1 MIAVRHPTMTSLYLL
16 SHYTTG
22 MRTASTMCSILVPP
36 CCGTVQHQCK
46 TEGLLLCVHSSSKT
60 TWHRT
65 WKCTASLCAEDQQ
78 EYELPIN
85 MHKNSWQQVIPCTF
99 FFLLCQWQI
108 AKVATQAKEQ
118 YLRSLQ
124 DNEPQIHIS
133 SGSRGLS
140 SSLILKN
147 EDQVRSN
154 QPGILDFSQTWTE
167 FCKTGCISYKC
178 PSCPFAATQDQLKK
192 KNKQP
197 EAVARTA
204 LHTAAAP
211 DLYQLRTFPFIGST
225 TSKKKMLPDGSTHQ
239 CTGASPARVD
249 ALLI

>member
-1 MIAVRHPTMTSLYLL
+1 MLFLTGSVVPEQNSLLFPHTDFQNWPSAWYAGQEERRWATSGCWMMAVRHPTMTSLYLS

-36 CCGTVQHQCK
+36 CCSSVQHQRK

-60 TWHRT
+60 TWHNLKMHSQPLHRGSTRT
-65 WKCTASLCAEDQQ
+65 WTSYKHAQ
-78 EYELPIN
+78 EQLATSHSSY
-85 MHKNSWQQVIPCTF
+85 F
-99 FFLLCQWQI
+99 FFLFLCQWQI

-133 SGSRGLS
+133 SGSSGLS

-154 QPGILDFSQTWTE
+154 
-167 FCKTGCISYKC
+167 
-178 PSCPFAATQDQLKK
+178 
-192 KNKQP
+192 
-197 EAVARTA
+197 
-204 LHTAAAP
+204 
-211 DLYQLRTFPFIGST
+211 
-225 TSKKKMLPDGSTHQ
+225 
-239 CTGASPARVD
+239 
-249 ALLI
+249 

>member
-1 MIAVRHPTMTSLYLL
+1 M
-16 SHYTTG
+16 
-22 MRTASTMCSILVPP
+22 
-36 CCGTVQHQCK
+36 
-46 TEGLLLCVHSSSKT
+46 
-60 TWHRT
+60 
-65 WKCTASLCAEDQQ
+65 
-78 EYELPIN
+78 
-85 MHKNSWQQVIPCTF
+85 
-99 FFLLCQWQI
+99 
-108 AKVATQAKEQ
+108 ATQAKEQ

-249 ALLI
+249 ALLKSFCVMCYVPSVQIAKNC

>member
-1 MIAVRHPTMTSLYLL
+1 
-16 SHYTTG
+16 
-22 MRTASTMCSILVPP
+22 MCSILVPP
-36 CCGTVQHQCK
+36 CCSSVQHQRK

-60 TWHRT
+60 TWHNLKMHSQPLRRGSTRT
-65 WKCTASLCAEDQQ
+65 WTSYKHAQ
-78 EYELPIN
+78 EQLATSHSSY
-85 MHKNSWQQVIPCTF
+85 F
-99 FFLLCQWQI
+99 FFWLLCQWQI

-133 SGSRGLS
+133 SGSSGLS

-167 FCKTGCISYKC
+167 FYKTGCISYKC

-192 KNKQP
+192 KNNQKLLLGQHCIQQQP
-197 EAVARTA
+197 RPLPVENVPIYRQYHLKTENVTRWSYASVHRS
-204 LHTAAAP
+204 
-211 DLYQLRTFPFIGST
+211 FPCKGRCLT
-225 TSKKKMLPDGSTHQ
+225 
-239 CTGASPARVD
+239 
-249 ALLI
+249 

>member
-60 TWHRT
+60 TWHNLKMHSQPLHRGSTRT
-65 WKCTASLCAEDQQ
+65 WTSYKHAQ
-78 EYELPIN
+78 EQLATSHSSY
-85 MHKNSWQQVIPCTF
+85 F
-99 FFLLCQWQI
+99 FFLFLCQWQI

-204 LHTAAAP
+204 LHTAAA
-211 DLYQLRTFPFIGST
+211 QTST
-225 TSKKKMLPDGSTHQ
+225 SWERSHL
-239 CTGASPARVD
+239 
-249 ALLI
+249 